1 MSWYHRCIA
10 KFAAFPQIT
19 PINNTSVFGLIFL
32 KFCVDCHQVGKVDRS
47 YLTLELS
54 LFRPMMPHYL
64 VLDDLGEL
72 HIVSFV

>member
-47 YLTLELS
+47 YLTLE
-54 LFRPMMPHYL
+54 FHPCRPVMRHYL
-64 VLDDLGEL
+64 VIYYLVEF
-72 HIVSFV
+72 HIVSFI